1 MKVYGIVLSP
11 FVRKVLAVCSIKGLE
26 YELDPVMP
34 GSATPEYLLLSPLG
48 KVPAFEDGDLGISD
62 SSVICEYLEEK
73 YPAVATT
80 PSSPEDRARSRWLEE
95 YGDSKLVESIAPF
108 FFERK
113 VKKLLGQGDA
123 DEARLQRL
131 ATEEIPPCLV
141 YLESQVPE
149 SGFLFGEL
157 GVADLAI
164 AGPFINGGYGG
175 YKVEAAAYPKTAA
188 YIQRVIGHP
197 VLTPILAAEQA
208 MIQAMFPD

>member
-1 MKVYGIVLSP
+1 MKVYGVVLSP

-26 YELDPVMP
+26 YEVEPVMP
-34 GSATPEYLLLSPLG
+34 GTATPEYLLISPLG

-95 YGDSKLVESIAPF
+95 YGDSKLVESISPF

-157 GVADLAI
+157 GVADIAI

-175 YKVEAAAYPKTAA
+175 YQVEAGVFPKTAA
-188 YIQRVIGHP
+188 YIKRVVAHP
-197 VLTPILAAEQA
+197 VLTPILAAEQE
-208 MIQAMFPD
+208 MLGAMFPD